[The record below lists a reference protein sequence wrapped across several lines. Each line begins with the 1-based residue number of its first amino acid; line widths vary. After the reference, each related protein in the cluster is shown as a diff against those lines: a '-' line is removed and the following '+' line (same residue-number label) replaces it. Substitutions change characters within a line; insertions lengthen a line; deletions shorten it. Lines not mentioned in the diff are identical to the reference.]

1 MKNRMDRQT
10 AIREI
15 VRSKSIGTQKDLVA
29 ELEKAGF
36 SCTQATVSRDIT
48 DMGLRKLPEGVYVLA
63 EDLRF
68 HQMVSAL
75 VLSVKSVDNLVL
87 LKSQTGTAQGVCAAI
102 DDADLA
108 NVVGTLA
115 GNDTTLV
122 VFNTAE
128 DANGFVDLIRR
139 SCPNK

>member
-1 MKNRMDRQT
+1 MKNRIDRQA

-15 VRSKSIGTQKDLVA
+15 VRSKSISTQKDLVT
-29 ELEKAGF
+29 ELEKAGY

-75 VLSVKSVDNLVL
+75 VLSVDSVDNLVL

-102 DDADLA
+102 DDANLA

-122 VFNTAE
+122 VFHSAE
-128 DANGFVDLIRR
+128 DAAGFVDLVRR
-139 SCPNK
+139 SCRAQ